1 MPTTPLPDAA
11 GELKIE
17 KRPGYIEDYISGVLV
32 KATPEET
39 ESVQVFA
46 RRLVEDYGYDR
57 LRTQTRPQ
65 FRVRRRQSDEEKS
78 YPVDIAVFTNER
90 KLEEDLY
97 LIVECK
103 QKTRKDGVS
112 QLKLYMDMSPAE
124 VGVWFNGDEHEYIR
138 KIHHKDGRRTYE
150 ILPNIPREGQRI
162 EDIGRFRR
170 QDLRRPSNLK
180 AVFRDIRR
188 HLAGKA
194 VGITRDEE
202 LAKEIINILFCK
214 VYDETNTG
222 RDEIVSFR
230 QGFGESADQVKKRI
244 VDLFDN
250 HVRAEYSD
258 VFSAK
263 DTIALDSAS
272 VAYVVGEL
280 QNYCI
285 TEADRDAVGD
295 AFEVFIKLRGGEGQF
310 FTPRNVVRMVIEIL
324 AAGRNDPGPCLRFR
338 WLPHNGP
345 GACLEQDGGACQ
357 RKRVESCSN
366 RTEKAGR
373 RLEVLPRPRQGLV
386 SRKSH
391 ESLYGDHR
399 RRQRGGI
406 L

>member
-1 MPTTPLPDAA
+1 MPKTPLPKPDAA

-65 FRVRRRQSDEEKS
+65 FRVRRRPSDEEKS

-103 QKTRKDGVS
+103 QKTRKDGVA

-188 HLAGKA
+188 HLAGKLSA
-194 VGITRDEE
+194 SHETRN
-202 LAKEIINILFCK
+202 LQRKSSTF
-214 VYDETNTG
+214 
-222 RDEIVSFR
+222 
-230 QGFGESADQVKKRI
+230 
-244 VDLFDN
+244 
-250 HVRAEYSD
+250 
-258 VFSAK
+258 FSAK
-263 DTIALDSAS
+263 STTRQIRGETKSYPSGRVLGSQPTRSRNGLSTCSTITCGRSTQTYSPPKIPLPSTRPAS
-272 VAYVVGEL
+272 L
-280 QNYCI
+280 
-285 TEADRDAVGD
+285 T
-295 AFEVFIKLRGGEGQF
+295 
-310 FTPRNVVRMVIEIL
+310 
-324 AAGRNDPGPCLRFR
+324 
-338 WLPHNGP
+338 
-345 GACLEQDGGACQ
+345 
-357 RKRVESCSN
+357 
-366 RTEKAGR
+366 
-373 RLEVLPRPRQGLV
+373 
-386 SRKSH
+386 
-391 ESLYGDHR
+391 
-399 RRQRGGI
+399 
-406 L
+406 